1 MFGLSIIF
9 PFNYTTFLTHFYMDV
24 IKNWFPLIIFV
35 AAGSAVWLGN
45 IWRFPY
51 LAAKYG
57 GGIFLLIYIALS
69 VSFGFALMVTEISII
84 YAQKRLHRKF
94 CPSDRN
100 IRYRNRFSRRSYNC
114 SRRFAFTL
122 IVGMTSVLGYSCLH
136 YLHPYRILCQD

>member
-35 AAGSAVWLGN
+35 AAGSAVGLGN

-57 GGIFLLIYIALS
+57 GGIFLSIYIALS
-69 VSFGFALMVTEISII
+69 VSFSFALMVTEISII

-114 SRRFAFTL
+114 SRRFCIHAYC
-122 IVGMTSVLGYSCLH
+122 GYDL
-136 YLHPYRILCQD
+136 RIGL